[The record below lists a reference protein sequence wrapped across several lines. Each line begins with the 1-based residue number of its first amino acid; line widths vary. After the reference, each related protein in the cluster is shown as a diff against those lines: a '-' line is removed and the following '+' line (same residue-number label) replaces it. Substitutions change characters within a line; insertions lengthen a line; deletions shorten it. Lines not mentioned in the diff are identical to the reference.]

1 MLNFWKKNKNLN
13 IFNRDVMLSALMNIQ
28 FKLLILNE
36 RQPIFKIL
44 LIDTDFNGKQAKQN
58 IIMHLS

>member
-1 MLNFWKKNKNLN
+1 MN
-13 IFNRDVMLSALMNIQ
+13 IFNRDEMLSALMDIQ
-28 FKLLILNE
+28 FELLIINE

-44 LIDTDFNGKQAKQN
+44 LIDTEFNGKQAKQY

>member
-1 MLNFWKKNKNLN
+1 MKFLEKKNKNLN
-13 IFNRDVMLSALMNIQ
+13 IFNRDEMLSALMNIQ
-28 FKLLILNE
+28 FELLIINE

-44 LIDTDFNGKQAKQN
+44 FIDTEFNGKQAKQY